1 MKLSIWVLL
10 RPITNQLYDLNGKI
24 IFMPIFKPPGARLR
38 LHGKPRR
45 RSWGTSTTTMEERC
59 SSKLTKLA
67 LIVIVILIVVILSI
81 VIIIITVKL
90 SEQCT
95 LERCNRQSRVTFISA
110 NLCND
115 LIAYCWPNAVITY
128 PVTSIKESHRK
139 RKWKF
144 HFCRKGW
151 KFVYCQTFPLPGGI
165 SHWPQSCRYVH
176 CTAPVWP
183 LFYFET
189 SLWAG
194 L

>member
-128 PVTSIKESHRK
+128 PVTSIKESHK
-139 RKWKF
+139 KENGNSFSVEK
-144 HFCRKGW
+144 
-151 KFVYCQTFPLPGGI
+151 V
-165 SHWPQSCRYVH
+165 
-176 CTAPVWP
+176 
-183 LFYFET
+183 
-189 SLWAG
+189 
-194 L
+194 